1 MKKKKFF
8 PTNAANLMTRSVPI
22 ASVNDSIETVKKN
35 FFKEIKKLKSINYV
49 YVIDNKNFLKGTVS
63 IRELFQ
69 QTRNRNITAIMEK
82 DLVYAYKNSDREEVA
97 YLALKNNIKSVPI
110 LDKRNKFAGVV
121 LNDDILK
128 IIYKELQEDISHFI
142 GLDPEI
148 DNGNLDDIRSM
159 SIYASLKNRLPW
171 LIVGI
176 LGGVLAA
183 QVIGIFEQTLSKN
196 IILAAFIPLVVYIAS
211 AIGTQAGFFIVR
223 DLAINKTINFF
234 SYTFKQFKV
243 ISAMGV
249 IISCLIFVFSFVFYQ
264 DINLALILSLSIFLT
279 IISAIITGIFIPY
292 AFSRLKFDPAN
303 ASGPIATIIQDLLSV
318 SIYLVIASAL
328 L

>member
-1 MKKKKFF
+1 M
-8 PTNAANLMTRSVPI
+8 A
-22 ASVNDSIETVKKN
+22 
-35 FFKEIKKLKSINYV
+35 
-49 YVIDNKNFLKGTVS
+49 
-63 IRELFQ
+63 
-69 QTRNRNITAIMEK
+69 K
-82 DLVYAYKNSDREEVA
+82 DLIYAYAASDREEIA

-110 LDKRNKFAGVV
+110 VDKDNKFIGVV

-128 IIYKELQEDISHFI
+128 IAYKELQEDISRFI
-142 GLDPEI
+142 GLEAEI
-148 DNGNLDDIRSM
+148 GNENLDDIRSM

-176 LGGVLAA
+176 LGGILAA
-183 QVIGIFEQTLSKN
+183 QVIGIFEQTLSNN

-234 SYTFKQFKV
+234 AYTFKQFKV
-243 ISAMGV
+243 IFAMGL
-249 IISCLIFVFSFVFYQ
+249 IISFLIFGFSFVFYQ
-264 DINLALILSLSIFLT
+264 ELYLALVLSLSVFLT
-279 IISAIITGIFIPY
+279 VLSAIVTGIFIPY

-318 SIYLVIASAL
+318 LIYLLIAQAL

>member
-1 MKKKKFF
+1 MKKKKIF
-8 PTNAANLMTRSVPI
+8 PTSAANLMTRSVPI

-49 YVIDNKNFLKGTVS
+49 YVIDNKNFLKGKVS

-82 DLVYAYKNSDREEVA
+82 NLVYAYKNADREEVA

-110 LDKRNKFAGVV
+110 LDKKNKFAGVV

-142 GLDPEI
+142 GLDSEI
-148 DNGNLDDIRSM
+148 DNENLDDIRSM

-183 QVIGIFEQTLSKN
+183 QVISMFEQTLSKN

-249 IISCLIFVFSFVFYQ
+249 IIGCLIFIFSLIFYQ
-264 DINLALILSLSIFLT
+264 SINLALILSLSIFLT

-303 ASGPIATIIQDLLSV
+303 ASGPIATIIQDFLSV
-318 SIYLVIASAL
+318 SIYLIIASAL